1 MTDSEE
7 NIMNAFS
14 THVKQALT
22 RAMCFVLEQDLK
34 SIEPQ
39 HLLWAIGTQK
49 GSIAAELLKKGEI
62 STADLRTIAATSK
75 AKTTKKTNRARTG
88 RTKKQQ
94 EPQLHAH
101 TRTVLEKA
109 ILTANA
115 HEHPYVGTEHVLSGL
130 LQSPNRMIQTFFS
143 KKSKKASI
151 EEQLLAVLKSMTK
164 FPELTESLGD
174 NDGRSAFSKKSEST
188 PAIDFFGRDLTA
200 AARQDAIDPLIGRV
214 VELER
219 MMEILCR
226 RTKNNPLLLGDP
238 GVGKTAL
245 AEGLAQRIASGS
257 VPQPLEDKRIIAL
270 DLTQLI
276 AGTMYRGEFEGR
288 LRQIIDE
295 AKGNTNVILFID
307 EIHTMIGAGS
317 AAGSLD
323 AANILKPALSRGEIR
338 CIGATTFQEYKK
350 GFEADPALERRFQT
364 IDIPEP
370 SEEEAIRILKGLSSR
385 YTDFHNLE
393 IAEGVIEEIVR
404 GSIRYLPSKRLPD
417 KAIDILDEVASHLRV
432 RSLSNSS
439 ETEQRLRSALKTAE
453 ASKKQAVAE
462 ERFLEAVAHK
472 ETEEE
477 LRLELQAIKS
487 KNTGKKKT
495 KITLIDVQAGIS
507 RITGIPLEG
516 SAKHNL
522 NTELKK
528 QVVAQDAA
536 VDAVSAALM
545 RARAMLH
552 DPQRPIAS
560 FLFLGPSGVGK
571 THLAKT
577 IAGALFGDPTSVIR
591 LDMSEYSEGSSL
603 SKLVGAPAGY
613 IGYRESAKLT
623 DQIKRKPHS
632 VVIFDEIEKAHRDVQ
647 QILLQI
653 LEEGELSDATGRPIS
668 FRHAV
673 VVLTSNIGAERLR
686 GSELGFSV
694 NKTNTTTPLND
705 LEEELRERLKPEI
718 IQRLDKIC
726 VFSPLL
732 PDALAEIV
740 DRELQKVADRL
751 QQNRNVR
758 LVKTIG
764 ISKTLAGT
772 IKESEG
778 ARGARRVVEEKITS
792 PLSEY
797 VIANK
802 PKNWIKLHSKK
813 DGTFSFSS
821 K

>member
-1 MTDSEE
+1 MTGSEE

-49 GSIAAELLKKGEI
+49 GSIASEILKKGKL
-62 STADLRTIAATSK
+62 SASDLRDIATKSNTK
-75 AKTTKKTNRARTG
+75 STKKTRPRSKRN
-88 RTKKQQ
+88 KKQL
-94 EPQLHAH
+94 EPQLHPQ
-101 TRTVLEKA
+101 TRSVLEKA
-109 ILTANA
+109 ILTAN
-115 HEHPYVGTEHVLSGL
+115 HHTHPYIGTEHVLSGL
-130 LQSPNRMIQTFFS
+130 LQSTNKNIQTFFN
-143 KKSKKASI
+143 KKTERSNI
-151 EEQLLAVLKSMTK
+151 EEQLSAVLKSMSK
-164 FPELTESLGD
+164 FPELTESL
-174 NDGRSAFSKKSEST
+174 NEESTKTKFSKKSEST
-188 PAIDFFGRDLTA
+188 PALDFFGRDLTSA
-200 AARQDAIDPLIGRV
+200 AEDNSIDPLIGRAI
-214 VELER
+214 ELER

-245 AEGLAQRIASGS
+245 AEGLAQRIATGA
-257 VPQPLEDKRIIAL
+257 VPETLENKRIIAL
-270 DLTQLI
+270 DLSQLI

-288 LRQIIDE
+288 LRQIIEE
-295 AKGNTNVILFID
+295 AKGNSNVILFID

-317 AAGSLD
+317 ASGSLD

-370 SEEEAIRILKGLSSR
+370 SEEEAIKILKGLSSR
-385 YTDFHNLE
+385 YTDFHQIELS
-393 IAEGVIEEIVR
+393 EGVIEEIVR
-404 GSIRYLPSKRLPD
+404 GSMRYLPSKRLPD
-417 KAIDILDEVASHLRV
+417 KAIDILDEVSSHLRV
-432 RSLSNSS
+432 HSLSSS
-439 ETEQRLRSALKTAE
+439 SDTEKRLRIALRTAE

-462 ERFLEAVAHK
+462 ERFLEAISYK
-472 ETEEE
+472 ETEAE
-477 LRLELQAIKS
+477 LKAELESIKN
-487 KNTGKKKT
+487 KKTNKKKVRV
-495 KITLIDVQAGIS
+495 TLEDVHAGIS
-507 RITGIPLEG
+507 RMTGIPTEG
-516 SAKHNL
+516 TSNNNL
-522 NTELKK
+522 KKELKK
-528 QVVAQDAA
+528 HVIAQDTA
-536 VDAVSAALM
+536 VDAVASALE
-545 RARAMLH
+545 RARALLH
-552 DPQRPIAS
+552 DPHRPIAS

-571 THLAKT
+571 THLAKS
-577 IAGALFGDPTSVIR
+577 IANSLFGNTSSIIR

-647 QILLQI
+647 QLLLQI
-653 LEEGELSDATGRPIS
+653 LEEGELSDATGRPTS
-668 FRHAV
+668 FKHAV
-673 VVLTSNIGAERLR
+673 IVLTSNIGAERLR

-694 NKTNTTTPLND
+694 NKNTASTPLSD
-705 LEEELRERLKPEI
+705 LEEELRDRLKPEI

-732 PDALAEIV
+732 LEALTEIV
-740 DRELQKVADRL
+740 DREIQKVSDRL
-751 QQNRNVR
+751 KQNRKLR
-758 LVKTIG
+758 LIKT
-764 ISKTLAGT
+764 AGT
-772 IKESEG
+772 AKILASAIKENEG
-778 ARGARRVVEEKITS
+778 GRGARRIVEEKITS

-797 VIANK
+797 IMTNK
-802 PKNWIKLHSKK
+802 PKNWIRLHSKK